1 MNSLVKLE
9 NLKKLYQTGE
19 IKFEALKGISLQ
31 VVAGDF
37 IAIMGHSGSGKS
49 TLLHL
54 IGGLDQ
60 PSEGTIE
67 VNGYQLHRLNETA
80 LAKFRRVHIGFVFQ
94 FFNLID
100 NLTVQA
106 NVELPA
112 LLANGQ
118 DKKTIRGRSNAL
130 LERLGIATQT
140 HKHPWEL
147 SGGQQ
152 QRVAIARALIN
163 QPPLLLADEP
173 TGNLDSASG
182 EEVLQILGECNQQGQ
197 TILMV
202 THDASAAARAK
213 CVLFIH
219 DGHLMDS
226 MPGGDPEKIAQRLIN
241 LKHDSGGQRI
251 SLPDQPSS
259 DGMSQAEDWF
269 QVEEQQEPVR
279 SETRL

>member
-1 MNSLVKLE
+1 MSALVQIAD
-9 NLKKLYQTGE
+9 LKKVYQTGE
-19 IKFEALKGISLQ
+19 VYFEALKGVCLS
-31 VVAGDF
+31 VAAGDF

-54 IGGLDQ
+54 VGGLDRPNAGSVQ
-60 PSEGTIE
+60 VGDFA
-67 VNGYQLHRLNETA
+67 LHTMNETA
-80 LAKFRRVHIGFVFQ
+80 LAKFRRVHIGFIFQ

-112 LLANGQ
+112 LLLEKK
-118 DKKTIRGRSNAL
+118 DKKAIRERSERL
-130 LERLGIATQT
+130 LERLGIGSQSQ
-140 HKHPWEL
+140 KHPWEL

-163 QPPLLLADEP
+163 TPTLLLADEP

-182 EEVLQILGECNQQGQ
+182 QEVLQILNEFNEQGQ

-202 THDASAAARAK
+202 THDPVAAARAK

-219 DGHLMDS
+219 DGCLVGN
-226 MPGGDPEKIAQRLIN
+226 MPGGSAKKIAQRL
-241 LKHDSGGQRI
+241 
-251 SLPDQPSS
+251 
-259 DGMSQAEDWF
+259 AEL
-269 QVEEQQEPVR
+269 R
-279 SETRL
+279 